1 MKSDCIFESYPVPV
15 TDMLLDRAAEI
26 SRGFPLSGQPNV
38 RAGH

>member
-1 MKSDCIFESYPVPV
+1 MKSDCVFERCFVPI
-15 TDMLLDRAAEI
+15 TDMLLDKAAES